1 MGSNEWNIILGL
13 FLDEVLYHGAI
24 SFLMFSFC
32 LNIFDIKLSLIESV
46 MWFFDVIPLPIEQ
59 LNLSREATSNDIV
72 ESMKQQLLVLVE
84 WAKYIPVFCELPL
97 DDQVSLL
104 RAHASEHLILGVS
117 QRSMAIKDALLLG
130 NELVISRNHPEVDIR
145 KIAIRTMDE
154 LVQPMVD
161 LELDDTEYA
170 CLKAVIFFNP
180 GRPFFLICH
189 SASRVSQ

>member
-1 MGSNEWNIILGL
+1 
-13 FLDEVLYHGAI
+13 
-24 SFLMFSFC
+24 
-32 LNIFDIKLSLIESV
+32 
-46 MWFFDVIPLPIEQ
+46 
-59 LNLSREATSNDIV
+59 
-72 ESMKQQLLVLVE
+72 MKQQLLVLVE

-154 LVQPMVD
+154 LIQPMVE
-161 LELDDTEYA
+161 LEVDDTEYA

-180 GRPFFLICH
+180 GMNFCNVMVLRESKSKVDISLL
-189 SASRVSQ
+189 RVQAKTRDRRLLTYEF